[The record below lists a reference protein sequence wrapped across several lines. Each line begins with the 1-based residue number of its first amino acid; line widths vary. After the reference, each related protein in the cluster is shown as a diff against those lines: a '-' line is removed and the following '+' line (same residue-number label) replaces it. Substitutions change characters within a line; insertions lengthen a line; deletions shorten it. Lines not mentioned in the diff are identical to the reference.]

1 MRDVRANAE
10 ARDARGNLDPPL
22 RGRGEL
28 GQPSDPHPSLLP
40 ADPQQ
45 PGAHMATF
53 IPEDFDISKV
63 TNPTEA
69 RVVDMLLHSLKNNWY
84 IVPNL
89 DIAKENRPYEIDILL
104 LSVDYGVIALEVK
117 GGPLEIRQ
125 GQWWRR
131 STRLEVSPPK
141 QAQNAAY
148 ALRDALREVDP
159 SLRHLHVEHGVVLP
173 DVMSMSNEDLLEV
186 DRKQLLLSPDLEN
199 VHEHIIDLALFSTQS
214 QALNEQQIALI
225 VEKIRPDVEFLW
237 DPQSQARSARRTLER
252 IVREQTRALAT
263 LDANRRV
270 LVQGAAGTGK
280 TRLAIQW
287 AERAIRRNDD
297 VLFTCFNIP
306 LGDYIAAQF
315 SESDKVLA
323 GFFEDIVSKLP
334 GLPALPSKP
343 TDGSQLENYYGL
355 TLPRHILMNIDKI
368 SVRFDTI
375 IVDEI
380 QDFHAMWVHVL
391 VALLRESDS
400 SRLLTVGDAL
410 QNVYNREGIQVLLSF
425 QPTRA
430 ELLTNC
436 RNSHSIG
443 GFLRKLG
450 GAEVATASP
459 EGKQYVIPATDLD
472 SAVEAVHEELR
483 AMIHDEA
490 WDPKRV
496 LVATERTKER
506 DAILQYADASVTV
519 ASHDNATRTSVLCET
534 IHRAKGLEFDA
545 VILFTTSP
553 NIRNQLVYIGAS
565 RAINQLVIVAPDEA
579 LTRLGLQ

>member
-1 MRDVRANAE
+1 MYVQTPKRVTHGGISTPLNEGGENSDNRATLTLAFS
-10 ARDARGNLDPPL
+10 L
-22 RGRGEL
+22 RNRNN
-28 GQPSDPHPSLLP
+28 
-40 ADPQQ
+40 
-45 PGAHMATF
+45 PGGHMATF

-63 TNPTEA
+63 VNPTEA
-69 RVVDMLLHSLKNNWY
+69 RVIDILLHGLKNNWY

-104 LSVDYGVIALEVK
+104 LHVDYGVIALEVK
-117 GGPLEIRQ
+117 GGPIEIRQ

-131 STRLEVSPPK
+131 STRLDVSPPK

-148 ALRDALREVDP
+148 ALRDELREIDS

-173 DVMSMSNEDLLEV
+173 DVLSMSIEDLLEV
-186 DRKQLLLSPDLEN
+186 DRRQLFLNPDLDR
-199 VHEHIIDLALFSTQS
+199 VHDCVIDLALFSSQS

-252 IVREQTRALAT
+252 IVREQTRALST

-287 AERAIRRNDD
+287 ADRAIKRNDS

-306 LGDYIAAQF
+306 LGDFIASQF
-315 SESDKVLA
+315 RESVNVLA
-323 GFFEDIVSKLP
+323 GYFESVVNQLP
-334 GLPALPSKP
+334 GLPQLPSKP
-343 TDGSQLENYYGL
+343 EDSSQLENYYGL
-355 TLPRHILMNIDKI
+355 TLPRHILMNIEKVD
-368 SVRFDTI
+368 VRFDTI

-391 VALLRESDS
+391 IALLRVSDN
-400 SRLLTVGDAL
+400 SRLLTVGDVL
-410 QNVYNREGIQVLLSF
+410 QNVYNREGIQVLESF
-425 QPTRA
+425 HPTRA

-459 EGKQYVIPATDLD
+459 EGTQYVIPVSDLD

-483 AMIHDEA
+483 TMIHDEA
-490 WDPKRV
+490 WDPKRI
-496 LVATERTKER
+496 LIATERTKER
-506 DAILQYADASVTV
+506 DAILQYESPSVTV
-519 ASHDNATRTSVLCET
+519 ASHDNATTSSVLCET

-545 VILFTTSP
+545 VILVTTSP
-553 NIRNQLVYIGAS
+553 QVRDQLVYIGAS
-565 RAINQLVIVAPDEA
+565 RAVNQLVVIAPEET
-579 LTRLGLQ
+579 LVRLGLT